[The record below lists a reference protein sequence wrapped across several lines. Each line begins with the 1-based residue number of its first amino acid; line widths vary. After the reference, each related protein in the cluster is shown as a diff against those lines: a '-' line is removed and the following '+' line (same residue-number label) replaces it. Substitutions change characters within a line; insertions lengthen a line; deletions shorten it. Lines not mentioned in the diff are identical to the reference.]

1 MGREPGGGRAK
12 AGGRVQ
18 EWELA
23 FRTQGK
29 VSGAHGGRAGELGEG
44 RVGGGVF
51 VRPQPG
57 GMPAMNTKGKKKR
70 KGQRGLG
77 DV

>member
-1 MGREPGGGRAK
+1 MWGGNRAEAGGRAK

-44 RVGGGVF
+44 PCRG
-51 VRPQPG
+51 
-57 GMPAMNTKGKKKR
+57 
-70 KGQRGLG
+70 RGLCEAAAG
-77 DV
+77 RNARHEY